1 MIPYLDLKR
10 VTEFFHEEISEATQ
24 RVIESGWYIRG
35 KECENFE
42 MQFAKFCG
50 TKFCVGVGNGLE
62 ALTLIFR
69 ALILLKK
76 LNVGDA
82 VFVPSNTYIASILA
96 INEAGLKPILVE
108 PDEKTF
114 NISLK
119 NIQEAFAKNPEAK
132 AILAVHLY
140 GRVIPGKELAKFAKE
155 NHLLLI
161 EDAAQGH
168 GAKQDEI
175 RAGAFG
181 DAAGFSFY
189 PGKNLGALGDAGAV
203 TTSDENLAKTIRAL
217 ANYGSEQKYVNAFRG
232 MNSRLDELQAAIL
245 AKKLPHLDAENL
257 RRQKIAKRYLQEIQ
271 NEAIQLPDAG
281 NAGEHVCDSHKK
293 SRSFARTFKT
303 PRHWNFGALSN
314 STAQAKSL
322 RRMECALVSDCRK
335 YRGDRTQFAALSAVN
350 RKRNFT
356 NHRGGECVSSVK
368 FCAKRR

>member
-50 TKFCVGVGNGLE
+50 TKFCVGVGDGLE

-281 NAGEHVCDSHKK
+281 NAGEHVWHIFAIRTKNREALQEHLKLRGIGTLVHYPIPPHKQK
-293 SRSFARTFKT
+293 AYAE
-303 PRHWNFGALSN
+303 WNALSFPIAEN
-314 STAQAKSL
+314 IAETELSL
-322 RRMECALVSDCRK
+322 PLYPQLTENEIS
-335 YRGDRTQFAALSAVN
+335 QIIEAVN
-350 RKRNFT
+350 AYRP
-356 NHRGGECVSSVK
+356 
-368 FCAKRR
+368 